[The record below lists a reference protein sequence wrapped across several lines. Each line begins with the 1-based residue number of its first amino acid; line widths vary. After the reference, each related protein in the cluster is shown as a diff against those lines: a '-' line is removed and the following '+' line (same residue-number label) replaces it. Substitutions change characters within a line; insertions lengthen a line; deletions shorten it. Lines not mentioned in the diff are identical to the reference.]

1 MASIF
6 EQTIVPKIPFSN
18 FPLDETQL
26 ISHNFGQLVPVYL
39 REVLPNDVF
48 RLSMSANVDFAPMVA
63 PMYHNCHLSV
73 HFFFCPDRILFENF
87 ETFITG
93 SEDGHALT
101 TEAELARMPRQPGF
115 FLKELQTLSVAS
127 SHTSKVGD
135 TNVTEPN
142 WQGTVLDYF
151 GLPNNCGCRSN
162 LINQSWTSEVISD
175 IPLRA
180 YWRVWYDYYRD
191 ENLQFDF
198 PKPSTQGV
206 QRATYYDF
214 WRAWKGCSDI
224 IDEGDWEVADVARAL
239 NYFNP
244 FYRSFKKDYFT
255 GALPSPQKGE
265 AVTLNLGGSAPV
277 TFAQSVRL
285 SGGSTGT
292 TPLVFGMDDNINNQA
307 DNALSI
313 YHNGSILLNEG
324 LVNNTEGDYNIA
336 YIKGIFENAND
347 SSKPAA
353 TVDLSR
359 ASAITVEALRE
370 AFAVQEILES
380 LSLRGSRF
388 VEFLRGNFGVTP
400 DDYRLQ
406 RPQFLG
412 GIVSPVAVQK
422 VLQTSG
428 YSGEDNRDMTGY
440 AAGRAFSAAG
450 GTVFRQR
457 FKEHGYIIGIAS
469 VMPQAYYYQGIPRHF
484 LRKDRFDY
492 YLVQT
497 AHLGEQPI
505 ENKELYFDPTDFG
518 SHNNEVFG
526 YIPRWA
532 EYKISQNGI
541 HGDFRGNLSY
551 YHMARKFNAR
561 PTLSETFIST
571 SNLQTRPF
579 AVWQAENPNINHIL
593 WSEFYFRV
601 VASRPIPYHS
611 IPKVQ

>member
-18 FPLDETQL
+18 FRLDETQI
-26 ISHNFGQLVPVYL
+26 ISHNFGQLIPVYV

-73 HFFFCPDRILFENF
+73 HFFYCPDRILFENF

-101 TEAELARMPRQPGF
+101 TEAELARMPLQPGF
-115 FLKELQTLSVAS
+115 MLKELYALALAS
-127 SHTSKVGD
+127 DHTESDGSTGKL
-135 TNVTEPN
+135 PN
-142 WQGTVLDYF
+142 WQGTILDYI
-151 GLPNNCGCRSN
+151 GLPNNVGCHSAQ
-162 LINQSWTSEVISD
+162 IAQSWASEVVSD
-175 IPLRA
+175 FVLRG
-180 YWRVWYDYYRD
+180 YWRIWYDYYRD
-191 ENLQFDF
+191 ENLQYDF
-198 PKPSTQGV
+198 AMPSTEGA
-206 QRATYYDF
+206 QRMTYYDF
-214 WRAWKGCSDI
+214 WRKWRSVSDV
-224 IDEGDWEVADVARAL
+224 IDEGDVEVADVARAL
-239 NYFNP
+239 NNFAP

-255 GALPSPQKGE
+255 GALPTPQKGE
-265 AVTLNLGGSAPV
+265 AVTLNLGGTAPV
-277 TFAQSVRL
+277 TMAQEVKLQVLPDNFGLRFNFDQNVTEFSPLKVGDREF
-285 SGGSTGT
+285 
-292 TPLVFGMDDNINNQA
+292 TPLLDAADVVSDNGDVIQ
-307 DNALSI
+307 SI
-313 YHNGSILLNEG
+313 QGK
-324 LVNNTEGDYNIA
+324 LVN
-336 YIKGIFENAND
+336 ANN
-347 SSKPAA
+347 PLQPVA
-353 TVDLSR
+353 TADLSR

-380 LSLRGSRF
+380 LSIRGSRF
-388 VEFLRGNFGVTP
+388 PEFLRGNFGVTP

-412 GIVSPVAVQK
+412 GLVSPVAVQK

-450 GTVFRQR
+450 GTVFKQR

-505 ENKELYFDPTDFG
+505 ESKELFFDETN
-518 SHNNEVFG
+518 SSNHNNDVFG
-526 YIPRWA
+526 FIPRWA
-532 EYKISQNGI
+532 EYKVSTNGI
-541 HGDFRGNLSY
+541 HGDFRGSLSY
-551 YHMARKFNAR
+551 YHMARVFAAR
-561 PTLSETFIST
+561 PTLSEPFIST
-571 SNLQTRPF
+571 QNLQTRPF
-579 AVWQAENPNINHIL
+579 AVWQSENPTINHLI
-593 WSEFYFRV
+593 WSEFYFNV

>member
-18 FPLDETQL
+18 FLLDETQL
-26 ISHNFGQLVPVYL
+26 ISHNFGQLIPVYV

-48 RLSMSANVDFAPMVA
+48 RLSMSADVEFAPMVA
-63 PMYHNCHLSV
+63 PMKHNCHLSV

-101 TEAELARMPRQPGF
+101 TEAELARMPKQPGF
-115 FLKELQTLSVAS
+115 MLKELYEMADSFNMAEDGVP
-127 SHTSKVGD
+127 H
-135 TNVTEPN
+135 
-142 WQGTVLDYF
+142 WQGSILDYL
-151 GLPNNCGCRSN
+151 GLPNSVGCDQ
-162 LINQSWTSEVISD
+162 QSLSSDWAEEVISD
-175 IPLRA
+175 FPLRA
-180 YWRVWYDYYRD
+180 YWRIWYDYYRD
-191 ENLQFDF
+191 ENLQYDF
-198 PKPSTQGV
+198 PLPSTSGS
-206 QRATYYDF
+206 RRMTYYDF
-214 WRAWKGCSDI
+214 WRSWKSCSDLI
-224 IDEGDWEVADVARAL
+224 SDKNIPASDVMNAL
-239 NYFNP
+239 NGMSP
-244 FYRSFKKDYFT
+244 FYRAFKKDYFT

-277 TFAQSVRL
+277 TFAQDIHFKGI
-285 SGGSTGT
+285 SGYYGGDLMFGFDTNYDDDYDHNLIRDIPSD
-292 TPLVFGMDDNINNQA
+292 PL
-307 DNALSI
+307 
-313 YHNGSILLNEG
+313 HLNEG
-324 LVNNTEGDYNIA
+324 HITESDGPVIKYIRGTLVNSNPQLDV
-336 YIKGIFENAND
+336 
-347 SSKPAA
+347 A
-353 TVDLSR
+353 TADLSK
-359 ASAITVEALRE
+359 ASSITVEALRE

-412 GIVSPVAVQK
+412 GLVSQVAVQT

-428 YSGEDNRDMTGY
+428 YSGDDSRDMTGY

-450 GTVFRQR
+450 GTVFKQR

-505 ENKELYFDPTDFG
+505 ENKELYFDPDNTFER
-518 SHNNEVFG
+518 NNKVFG

-532 EYKISQNGI
+532 EYKVATNGI
-541 HGDFRGNLSY
+541 HGDFRGNLNY
-551 YHMARKFNAR
+551 YHMARVFNVT
-561 PTLSETFIST
+561 PTLSEPFIST
-571 SNLQTRPF
+571 KNLQTRPF
-579 AVWQAENPNINHIL
+579 AVWQNENPNINHIL
-593 WSEFYFRV
+593 WSEFYFNV

-611 IPKVQ
+611 IPKIQ